1 MMGKHLQQERR
12 EFLYSLLLK
21 TEGWV
26 EQVDIATK
34 MYPKYYSGWD
44 EGHFHDS
51 SARVI
56 MTDDIQKI
64 NEDPSFEK
72 IIIYSTDGIKIAS
85 EEDIGDYLKTQYTAV
100 FRKLKRIRNIE
111 RKAGLDGQIKADF
124 DGKANRIIEVFKKE
138 AVL

>member
-1 MMGKHLQQERR
+1 MSKHTQQERR
-12 EFLYSLLLK
+12 EVLYSLLLK

-26 EQVDIATK
+26 EQEDIAAN
-34 MYPKYYSGWD
+34 MYPTYYSGWD

-51 SARVI
+51 QARTR
-56 MTDDIQKI
+56 MTDDIQAI
-64 NEDPSFEK
+64 NEDPNFEK
-72 IIIYSTDGIKIAS
+72 IIIYSVEGIKIAT
-85 EEDIGDYLKTQYTAV
+85 EEDIDGFLKSQYSAI

-124 DGKANRIIEVFKKE
+124 DGHANRIIEAFKRE

>member
-1 MMGKHLQQERR
+1 MSKTIHQERR
-12 EFLYSLLLK
+12 ETLYSLLLK

-26 EQVDIATK
+26 LQEEIAAK
-34 MYPKYYSGWD
+34 MYPKYYADWD

-51 SARVI
+51 GARAR
-56 MTDDIQKI
+56 MTDDIQLI
-64 NEDPSFEK
+64 NNDPNFEK
-72 IIIYSTDGIKIAS
+72 IIICSNDGIKIAT
-85 EEDIGDYLKTQYTAV
+85 EEDIDGYLKSQYSAL

-124 DGKANRIIEVFKKE
+124 DGHANRIIEAFKRE